1 MQDIIVE
8 REQLYK
14 TRLVDALMNAGV
26 AVNDMLNLRSD
37 NSGYELLSEYP
48 LQMKLIAKKIR
59 IEGYDNTRNQII
71 RAFDKGDFSLLNFD
85 DLKEYT
91 VVANNESHDIYLR
104 SNKLDDAY
112 EYAYRRSLSQKE
124 DIMILFGVEK
134 ENYFLS
140 LRERDGKNIKYQ
152 KDFELSREG
161 IPAEPLVI
169 LRNGKV
175 KFGDENAWDIWYDG
189 TPEKIMPQ
197 IKYYSDWYERTHLYK
212 EKYPYIVSGISK
224 AGESYLDRCDTVEKA
239 VELFTRC
246 HDQYSG
252 DTYISYA
259 IENVK
264 NPVLL
269 LAVNADNQIKNFA
282 ENIGDEQLA
291 NIVNDI
297 SAELSKNDEPVEQEE
312 QEIKHTPQIEQNEEI
327 NRNIGD
333 NDENKNV
340 THEEN
345 DEGLIDENAEAIS
358 LSVADEICSLLYGS
372 EVTAEQYEDV
382 ADCILYFDGSTE
394 GDRMLVEDLR
404 KLQAEYSDHKISF
417 EYMKSEELIG
427 YLLAKAPQ
435 LDITQNAVTQNINI
449 IRKESKR

>member
-91 VVANNESHDIYLR
+91 VVANNESHDIYLM

-134 ENYFLS
+134 ENYFMS

-161 IPAEPLVI
+161 VHEETLVI

-175 KFGDENAWDIWYDG
+175 KFGDENAQDIWYDG

-224 AGESYLDRCDTVEKA
+224 AGESYLDRCDTAEKA

-252 DTYISYA
+252 DTYISYD

-269 LAVNADNQIKNFA
+269 FAVNADNQIKNFA

-297 SAELSKNDEPVEQEE
+297 SAELSKNVEPVEQEE

-327 NRNIGD
+327 NQNIGD

-340 THEEN
+340 AHEEN

-372 EVTAEQYEDV
+372 EATAEQYEDV
-382 ADCILYFDGSTE
+382 KDCILYFDGSTE

-404 KLQAEYSDHKISF
+404 NLQAEYSDHKTSF

-427 YLLAKAPQ
+427 YLLSKAPQ
-435 LDITQNAVTQNINI
+435 LDITQNVVTQNINI